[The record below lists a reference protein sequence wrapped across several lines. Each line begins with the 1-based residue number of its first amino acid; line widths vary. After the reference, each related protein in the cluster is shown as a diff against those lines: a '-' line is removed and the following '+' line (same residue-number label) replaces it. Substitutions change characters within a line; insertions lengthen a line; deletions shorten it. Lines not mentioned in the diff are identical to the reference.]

1 MENHTSV
8 PSQIK
13 AARLAGA
20 SFLIAMATG
29 LFAEFYVHFPSALVV
44 TGDAL
49 KTITN
54 IKCI

>member
-13 AARLAGA
+13 AARLAGLL
-20 SFLIAMATG
+20 FLIAMATG
-29 LFAEFYVHFPSALVV
+29 LFAEFYVHFPSTLVV